1 MALVSMLGSTEG
13 KAWMNLVMRN
23 ATLETRLSRH
33 WTALHSLALIT
44 LGALTAQPEPTQGS
58 IDIVAE
64 RGIELVSQPDFRDT
78 NATYLKRQ
86 SDLLH
91 SPAR

>member
-13 KAWMNLVMRN
+13 KAWMNLVTRN
-23 ATLETRLSRH
+23 ATLATRVSSD
-33 WTALHSLALIT
+33 WTALHSLALVT

-64 RGIELVSQPDFRDT
+64 RDIKLVSQSDSRAT